1 MVNNPVMILLVWNI
15 LVMFVYGIDKMQ
27 AKKGGRR
34 ISEKMLLSY
43 AFLLGGW
50 GAMFGMVLFHH
61 KTSKPKFRFLVPLAV
76 LVGMAMLYILFDK
89 SLLVWYN

>member
-1 MVNNPVMILLVWNI
+1 MVNNPVMILLIWNI
-15 LVMFVYGIDKMQ
+15 LVMLVYGIDKMQ

-34 ISEKMLLSY
+34 ISEKMLLLY

-61 KTSKPKFRFLVPLAV
+61 KTSKPKFRILVPLAV
-76 LVGMAMLYILFDK
+76 IMGMAAIYFGGIN
-89 SLLVWYN
+89 S